1 MTEENYENNSNGS
14 YPFEF
19 DSTENSE
26 TNQTTDTN
34 ANVSSAESAPA
45 QTQEVIQ
52 AQTSTQVQTQTPPPP
67 PPPPAEPQ
75 HQEYARTEPAD
86 QNMDSKKKGND
97 FRKSVSDY
105 ALSMYSYAAGVK
117 NKGHISLADL
127 MLKDLMTIIMSTN
140 TASDSIGR
148 EKFTQMLEEGYY
160 ASSRMIEYMKFLN
173 SMNVRNNMYE
183 PLLEENE
190 RIHRVFAASL
200 KTTRAKAR
208 TYAVGM

>member
-19 DSTENSE
+19 DSTESSE

-34 ANVSSAESAPA
+34 TSTPPAESAPA
-45 QTQEVIQ
+45 QTQEP
-52 AQTSTQVQTQTPPPP
+52 TQVQATTKAQTPPP

-86 QNMDSKKKGND
+86 QNTDSKKKGND